1 MKHAQATHIKIILVR
16 EGNGIKLTIADNGK
30 GFEQQ
35 TGKSGIGL
43 VIIKERVE
51 NLKGVLTLSS
61 VPGKGTDVIVEIDLD
76 GLDR

>member
-1 MKHAQATHIKIILVR
+1 MRRPLILR
-16 EGNGIKLTIADNGK
+16 LFLFGIKLTIADNGK
-30 GFEQQ
+30 GFELQ

-76 GLDR
+76 GLEK